1 MVSDMMSLNSR
12 QGWLPLVVLALGTSM
27 IIVDATIVNVAVP
40 AIIEDLHLTATDV
53 EWVNS
58 IYSLMFA
65 ALLIP
70 LGRTGDL
77 RGRRRLFA
85 SGVGVFLL
93 ASMLAA
99 AAGSGP
105 ALIGARVI
113 QGVGAAMV
121 VPMALAIINSTY
133 TGRRRVIGFAVWG
146 SVIGGM
152 AGVGPLLGGW
162 LVTEHG
168 WRSAFWVNLPIGALI
183 LLGTLRV
190 PDSRDEH
197 SSGHD
202 PLGIVLAVI
211 GTTSVVFALIEGQKY
226 GWLTPLRPASLLGVR
241 FEGVSPVPFAFG
253 VGIVALVAL
262 VLVERARGRAGRSVL
277 IDLTLFALPSFRYG
291 AMAAMVV
298 ALGEFGMILVLPLFL
313 QSALG
318 YSAFQAGLVIATLA
332 LGTFLAGG
340 MVPGLA
346 RKASSRLVVQIGIGL
361 EVVGALGIALS
372 LEPGMNPWRPVP
384 WLVVYGM
391 GIGFASAQLT
401 SVLMADVP
409 PWQSGQAS
417 GLQSTVRQVGA
428 AFGVA
433 VLGAVLVTGLGSS
446 VERHM
451 DAFPAHTRTEVA
463 RAVQESGGVAI
474 ASLREPAVH
483 AAAVAASAEATR
495 RVTLLT
501 ALVLLAGV
509 GATLLLPRGSASGHG
524 EDPAPA
530 DGAATAGEP
539 VDVVRGRAERDADEA
554 AGVSREGRV

>member
-1 MVSDMMSLNSR
+1 MMSPSSR
-12 QGWLPLVVLALGTSM
+12 KGWLPLVVLALGTSM
-27 IIVDATIVNVAVP
+27 IVVDGTIVNVAVP
-40 AIIEDLHLTATDV
+40 AIIADLGLTATDV

-58 IYSLMFA
+58 IYSLTFA

-85 SGVGVFLL
+85 SGVAVFLA
-93 ASMLAA
+93 ASLLAA

-121 VPMALAIINSTY
+121 IPMTLAIINSTY
-133 TGRRRVIGFAVWG
+133 TGRQRVIGFAVWG

-162 LVTEHG
+162 LVTEFG

-197 SSGHD
+197 ASGHD

-211 GTTSVVFALIEGQKY
+211 GTTSIVFALIEGQKY
-226 GWLTPLRPASLLGVR
+226 GWLTPLRPAGLLGLR
-241 FEGVSPVPFAFG
+241 FESVTPVPFAFVIG
-253 VGIVALVAL
+253 VAALVAL
-262 VLVERARGRAGRSVL
+262 VLVERSRQRAGRPVL
-277 IDLTLFALPSFRYG
+277 VDLTLFALPSFRYG
-291 AMAAMVV
+291 AMAAMVI
-298 ALGEFGMILVLPLFL
+298 ALGEFGLILVLPLFL

-318 YSAFQAGLVIATLA
+318 YSAFQTGLVIATLA

-346 RKASSRLVVQIGIGL
+346 RKAGSRAVVQIGIGL

-372 LEPGMNPWRPVP
+372 LDADMNAWRPLP
-384 WLVVYGM
+384 WLVIYGL

-409 PWQSGQAS
+409 PRQSGQAS
-417 GLQSTVRQVGA
+417 GMQSTVRQVGA
-428 AFGVA
+428 ALGVA
-433 VLGAVLVTGLGSS
+433 LLGAMLVTGLGSS
-446 VERHM
+446 VERHL
-451 DAFPAHTRTEVA
+451 DGIPSQVRAAVA
-463 RAVQESGGVAI
+463 NAVQESGGVAI
-474 ASLREPAVH
+474 ATLRDPEIH
-483 AAAVAASAEATR
+483 AAAVAASTEATR
-495 RVTLLT
+495 RVILIA
-501 ALVLLAGV
+501 ALILLAGV
-509 GATLLLPRGSASGHG
+509 GATLLLPRAA
-524 EDPAPA
+524 APA
-530 DGAATAGEP
+530 HGVGA
-539 VDVVRGRAERDADEA
+539 EA
-554 AGVSREGRV
+554 ANEDGVERRGAENPGGEHSDAPA

>member
-1 MVSDMMSLNSR
+1 MMSPNAR
-12 QGWLPLVVLALGTSM
+12 KGWLPLVVLALGTSM
-27 IIVDATIVNVAVP
+27 IVVDATIVNVAVP
-40 AIIEDLHLTATDV
+40 AIIADLRLTATDV

-58 IYSLMFA
+58 IYSLTFA

-85 SGVGVFLL
+85 SGVAVFLL
-93 ASMLAA
+93 ASVLAA
-99 AAGSGP
+99 AASSGP
-105 ALIGARVI
+105 TLIGARVV

-121 VPMALAIINSTY
+121 IPMTLAIINSTY
-133 TGRRRVIGFAVWG
+133 TGRQRVIGFAVWG

-152 AGVGPLLGGW
+152 AGVGPLVGGW
-162 LVTEHG
+162 LVTEYG

-197 SSGHD
+197 ASGHD
-202 PLGIVLAVI
+202 PLGILLTVI

-226 GWLTPLRPASLLGVR
+226 GWLTPLRPADLLGVR
-241 FEGVSPVPFAFG
+241 FEGVTPVPFAFG
-253 VGIVALVAL
+253 IGVVALIAL
-262 VLVERARGRAGRSVL
+262 VLVERARGRVGRPVL

-298 ALGEFGMILVLPLFL
+298 ALGEFGLILVLPLFL

-318 YSAFQAGLVIATLA
+318 YSAFQTGLVIATLA

-340 MVPGLA
+340 MVPGLVK
-346 RKASSRLVVQIGIGL
+346 KASSRMVVQIGVGL

-372 LEPGMNPWRPVP
+372 IDAEMSPWRPVP
-384 WLVVYGM
+384 WLVVYGL
-391 GIGFASAQLT
+391 GIGFASAQLA

-409 PWQSGQAS
+409 PRQSGQAS

-428 AFGVA
+428 ALGVA

-446 VERHM
+446 VERHL
-451 DAFPAHTRTEVA
+451 DDFPAQVRTEVA
-463 RAVQESGGVAI
+463 HAVQESGGVAI
-474 ASLREPAVH
+474 AGLREPEIH
-483 AAAVAASAEATR
+483 AAAVAASAETTR

-501 ALVLLAGV
+501 ALILLAGV
-509 GATLLLPRGSASGHG
+509 GATLLLPRAAAPGRGHT
-524 EDPAPA
+524 EALA
-530 DGAATAGEP
+530 DGGAETGDDEQERSTMER
-539 VDVVRGRAERDADEA
+539 VD
-554 AGVSREGRV
+554 